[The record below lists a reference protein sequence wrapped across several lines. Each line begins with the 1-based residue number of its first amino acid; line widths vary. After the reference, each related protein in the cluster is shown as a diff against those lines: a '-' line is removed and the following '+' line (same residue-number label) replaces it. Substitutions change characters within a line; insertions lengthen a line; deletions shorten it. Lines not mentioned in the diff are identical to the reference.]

1 MANERFKAFS
11 AVGLMLMREN
21 NGKEE
26 ILLQK
31 RQNTGYADGCYD
43 FSATGHVE
51 AFESMTKALIREAK
65 EEIDIDIK
73 AEEIEFVCL
82 IHRISEDVYY
92 NGYFKVTKWE
102 GKPRINEPEKNEE
115 IKWFAIDDMPE
126 NLVPDRKLAMENYKK
141 GIKYNEFG
149 G

>member
-1 MANERFKAFS
+1 MSNERFKAFS

-51 AFESMTKALIREAK
+51 ESESMTEAVIREAK
-65 EEIDIDIK
+65 EELDIEVKKEDL
-73 AEEIEFVCL
+73 EFICMS
-82 IHRISEDVYY
+82 HRNDREVYY
-92 NGYFKVTKWE
+92 VGYFKVSKWKGE
-102 GKPRINEPEKNEE
+102 PKINEPEKNEE
-115 IKWFAIDDMPE
+115 IRWIDIDNIPE
-126 NLVPDRKLAMENYKK
+126 KIVPGRGNIVSNYKN
-141 GIKYNEFG
+141 GIKYDEFG
-149 G
+149 W

>member
-1 MANERFKAFS
+1 MSKERFRACS

-31 RQNTGYADGCYD
+31 RQNTGFCDGYYD

-65 EEIDIDIK
+65 EEIGVDIK
-73 AEEIEFVCL
+73 AEDIEFSCL
-82 IHRISEDVYY
+82 IHRISDDVYY
-92 NGYFKVTKWE
+92 NGYFKVTKWGGE
-102 GKPRINEPEKNEE
+102 PKINEPEKNEE
-115 IKWFAIDDMPE
+115 IKWFDIDNLPE
-126 NLVPDRKLAMENYKK
+126 NLVPDRKLAMENYKN
-141 GIKYNEFG
+141 GIKYAEFG